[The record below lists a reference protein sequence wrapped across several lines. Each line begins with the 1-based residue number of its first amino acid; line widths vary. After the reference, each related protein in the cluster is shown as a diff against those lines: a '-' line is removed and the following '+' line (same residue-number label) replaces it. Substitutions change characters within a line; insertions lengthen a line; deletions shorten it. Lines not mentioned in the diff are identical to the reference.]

1 MSGSEAVIRSAE
13 GTDTRLYVIMAY
25 YGRQS
30 NRVLATAI
38 GCTHPEQENCYPIK
52 PVRTSGSWFGPE
64 KPPKLPPSTPS
75 DLPPSNG
82 SSATHGGLG
91 PPGIC
96 ITVLY
101 PVDVLTAEQMGA
113 TPYIRAAD
121 EEIYQCGSNR
131 NKFPRR
137 ALINASH
144 RRSHPDGGR

>member
-1 MSGSEAVIRSAE
+1 MYQPYS
-13 GTDTRLYVIMAY
+13 TDRYTP
-25 YGRQS
+25 RQ
-30 NRVLATAI
+30 
-38 GCTHPEQENCYPIK
+38 
-52 PVRTSGSWFGPE
+52 TSGSWFGPE